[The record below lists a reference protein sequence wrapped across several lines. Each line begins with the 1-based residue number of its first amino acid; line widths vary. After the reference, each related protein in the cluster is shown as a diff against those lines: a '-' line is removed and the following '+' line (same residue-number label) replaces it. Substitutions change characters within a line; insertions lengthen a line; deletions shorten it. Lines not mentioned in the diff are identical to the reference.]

1 MSLMAFLP
9 IFSSRRHIG
18 RGTLLAAACVW
29 LFVSALAGADATAED
44 GWRLQRQE
52 PARQIRVYLH
62 DRPGAQYRDVYAVTT
77 MPGTPAGIESVLS
90 DVAALPQWAARV
102 REARLI
108 KRQGNLAWTYIEY
121 RLPYPFKP
129 RDVVV
134 KSERTLNGATVSIRS
149 QAVRGYAREIPGKI
163 RLYAVQSS
171 WRLTPQADGQVKIE
185 LWGSAEPGGL
195 VPAVVYNYNLAD
207 DALQTL
213 RQLRRM
219 SVREKYQD
227 KAVSGKASP

>member
-1 MSLMAFLP
+1 MAFLP
-9 IFSSRRHIG
+9 TFSSRLTG
-18 RGTLLAAACVW
+18 RTIAALLMV
-29 LFVSALAGADATAED
+29 LLSLASLDLRANNGGKDD

-62 DRPGAQYRDVYAVTT
+62 DRPDALYRDVYAVTT
-77 MPGTPAGIESVLS
+77 LPGTPSMIESVLS
-90 DVAALPQWAARV
+90 DVTAMPEWAARV
-102 REARLI
+102 SESRLL
-108 KRQGNLAWTYIEY
+108 KRQGNLAWIYIQY

-134 KSERTLNGATVSIRS
+134 RSERTLSAGVITIRS
-149 QAVRGYAREIPGKI
+149 QAVSGLVREMPGKV
-163 RLYAVQSS
+163 RLQAVQSS
-171 WRLTPQADGQVKIE
+171 WRLTPQPNGHVKIE

-195 VPAVVYNYNLAD
+195 VPAVAYNYNLAD

-219 SVREKYQD
+219 SVRDKYQD
-227 KAVSGKASP
+227 KAVLLKPNP

>member
-1 MSLMAFLP
+1 MAFLP
-9 IFSSRRHIG
+9 IFSSRRHI
-18 RGTLLAAACVW
+18 RSGTLLVAACLW
-29 LFVSALAGADATAED
+29 MFVSALACAEGSVEAGD

-62 DRPGAQYRDVYAVTT
+62 DRPGVQYRDVYAVTT

-90 DVAALPQWAARV
+90 DVAAMPQWAARV
-102 REARLI
+102 SEARLI
-108 KRQGNLAWTYIEY
+108 KRQNNLAWIYIQY

-134 KSERTLNGATVSIRS
+134 KSERSLSAGVISIRS
-149 QAVRGYAREIPGKI
+149 QAVRGYARELPGKV
-163 RLYAVQSS
+163 RLHAVQSS
-171 WRLTPQADGQVKIE
+171 WRLTPQPDGLVKIE

-195 VPAVVYNYNLAD
+195 VPAVIYNYNLAD
-207 DALQTL
+207 DALQTV

-227 KAVSGKASP
+227 KAMSGRANP

>member
-1 MSLMAFLP
+1 MAFLP
-9 IFSSRRHIG
+9 IFSNCRVVG
-18 RGTLLAAACVW
+18 RGTLLAAACLW
-29 LFVSALAGADATAED
+29 LFVSAWAGADAAAED

-108 KRQGNLAWTYIEY
+108 KRQGNLAWSYIEY
-121 RLPYPFKP
+121 HLPYPFKP

-134 KSERTLNGATVSIRS
+134 KSERVLNAGVISIRS
-149 QAVRGYAREIPGKI
+149 QAVRGYAREVPGKV

-171 WRLTPQADGQVKIE
+171 WRLTPQPEGQVKIE

-195 VPAVVYNYNLAD
+195 VPAMIYNYNLAD

-227 KAVSGKASP
+227 KAVPASNNP

>member
-1 MSLMAFLP
+1 MAFLP
-9 IFSSRRHIG
+9 IFSKSHSG
-18 RGTLLAAACVW
+18 WRGAVLLAA
-29 LFVSALAGADATAED
+29 LSLLMPLDLRATENGNDD

-62 DRPGAQYRDVYAVTT
+62 DRPDAQYRDVYAVTT
-77 MPGTPAGIESVLS
+77 LPGTPSGIESVLS
-90 DVAALPQWAARV
+90 DVAAMPEWAARV
-102 REARLI
+102 SESRLI
-108 KRQGNLAWTYIEY
+108 KRQGNLAWIYIQY

-134 KSERTLNGATVSIRS
+134 RSERTQSSGVINIRS
-149 QAVRGYAREIPGKI
+149 QAVRGFVKETPGKV
-163 RLYAVQSS
+163 RLHAVQSS
-171 WRLTPQADGQVKIE
+171 WRLTPQPDGHVKIE

-219 SVREKYQD
+219 SVRDKYQD
-227 KAVSGKASP
+227 KAVASKLTP

>member
-1 MSLMAFLP
+1 MAFLR
-9 IFSSRRHIG
+9 IFSRSRPIG
-18 RGTLLAAACVW
+18 LGLAIFVACLW
-29 LFVSALAGADATAED
+29 LGMGAVALAEDNVEARD

-77 MPGTPAGIESVLS
+77 MPGTTAGIESVLG
-90 DVAALPQWAARV
+90 DVAAMPQWAARV
-102 REARLI
+102 HAARLI
-108 KRQGNLAWTYIEY
+108 KRQNNLAWIHIQY

-134 KSERTLNGATVSIRS
+134 RSERTLNGGVISIRS
-149 QAVRGYAREIPGKI
+149 QAVRGYAREVPGKV

-171 WRLTPQADGQVKIE
+171 WRLTPQPDGMVKIE

-195 VPAVVYNYNLAD
+195 VPAVIYNYNLAD

-227 KAVSGKASP
+227 KASSERAGP

>member
-1 MSLMAFLP
+1 MAFLR
-9 IFSSRRHIG
+9 IFSKSRNNG
-18 RGTLLAAACVW
+18 RGISIVAACLW
-29 LFVSALAGADATAED
+29 LMISALALAEDTTEARD

-77 MPGTPAGIESVLS
+77 MPGTTAGIESVLS
-90 DVAALPQWAARV
+90 DVAAMPQWAARV
-102 REARLI
+102 HAARLI
-108 KRQGNLAWTYIEY
+108 KRQNNLAWIHIQY

-134 KSERTLNGATVSIRS
+134 RSERTLNGGVINIRS
-149 QAVRGYAREIPGKI
+149 QAVRGYAREVPGKV

-171 WRLTPQADGQVKIE
+171 WRLTPQPEGMVKIE

-227 KAVSGKASP
+227 KASPGKAGP

>member
-1 MSLMAFLP
+1 MAFLR
-9 IFSSRRHIG
+9 IFSNRRHIG
-18 RGTLLAAACVW
+18 RGTLFVAACLC
-29 LFVSALAGADATAED
+29 LFVSALAGADGITED

-62 DRPGAQYRDVYAVTT
+62 DRPGAQYRDVYAVTV

-108 KRQGNLAWTYIEY
+108 KRQGNLAWSYIEY

-134 KSERTLNGATVSIRS
+134 RSERMLNAGVVSIRS
-149 QAVRGYAREIPGKI
+149 QAVRGYAREVPGKI

-171 WRLTPQADGQVKIE
+171 WRLTPQPDGQVKIE

-219 SVREKYQD
+219 SVRDKYQD
-227 KAVSGKASP
+227 KAVPAVDSP

>member
-1 MSLMAFLP
+1 MAFLR
-9 IFSSRRHIG
+9 IFSSNRAARQG
-18 RGTLLAAACVW
+18 ARLAVACLWLLLAGVARAD
-29 LFVSALAGADATAED
+29 VSADD

-62 DRPGAQYRDVYAVTT
+62 DRPDALYRDVYAVTV
-77 MPGTPAGIESVLS
+77 MPGTPSGIEAVLS
-90 DVAALPQWAARV
+90 DVAAMPQWAARV
-102 REARLI
+102 SAARLI
-108 KRQGNLAWTYIEY
+108 KRHGNQAWIYIQY
-121 RLPYPFKP
+121 RLPYPFKQ

-134 KSERTLNGATVSIRS
+134 RSERSLTAGVISIRS

-163 RLYAVQSS
+163 RLYSVQSS
-171 WRLTPQADGQVKIE
+171 WRLTPQPDGQVKIE

-195 VPAVVYNYNLAD
+195 VPAVLYNYNLAD

-219 SVREKYQD
+219 SIREKYQD
-227 KAVSGKASP
+227 KALSSADSP

>member
-1 MSLMAFLP
+1 MAFLR
-9 IFSSRRHIG
+9 IFSKGWLIG
-18 RGTLLAAACVW
+18 RGAAIVAACLW
-29 LFVSALAGADATAED
+29 LAVSAVALAEDSMEARD

-77 MPGTPAGIESVLS
+77 MPGTTAGIESVLS
-90 DVAALPQWAARV
+90 DVAAMPQWAARV
-102 REARLI
+102 QAARLI
-108 KRQGNLAWTYIEY
+108 KRQNNLAWIHIQY

-134 KSERTLNGATVSIRS
+134 RSERSLNGDVISIRS
-149 QAVRGYAREIPGKI
+149 QAVRGYAREVPGKV

-171 WRLTPQADGQVKIE
+171 WRLTPQPDGRVKIE

-195 VPAVVYNYNLAD
+195 VPAVLYNYNLAD

-219 SVREKYQD
+219 SVREKYQN
-227 KAVSGKASP
+227 KALSDTGSP

>member
-1 MSLMAFLP
+1 MAFLP
-9 IFSSRRHIG
+9 IFSSTRLLG
-18 RGTLLAAACVW
+18 RATLAVAACLW
-29 LFVSALAGADATAED
+29 LLVSALAGADGAADD

-62 DRPGAQYRDVYAVTT
+62 DRPGAQYRDVYAVTVV
-77 MPGTPAGIESVLS
+77 PGTPAGIESVLS

-102 REARLI
+102 RSARLI
-108 KRQGNLAWTYIEY
+108 KRQNNLAWSYIEY

-134 KSERTLNGATVSIRS
+134 RSERTSSADVISIRS
-149 QAVRGYAREIPGKI
+149 QAVRGYAREVPGKV

-171 WRLTPQADGQVKIE
+171 WRLTPQPDGLVKIE

-195 VPAVVYNYNLAD
+195 VPAVIYNYNLAD

-227 KAVSGKASP
+227 KAVPVADNP

>member
-1 MSLMAFLP
+1 MAFLR
-9 IFSSRRHIG
+9 IFSKGRR
-18 RGTLLAAACVW
+18 RGHCISIVAACLW
-29 LFVSALAGADATAED
+29 LLISAWATAEDNAEPRD

-62 DRPGAQYRDVYAVTT
+62 DRPGALYRDVYAVTT

-90 DVAALPQWAARV
+90 DVAAMPQWAARV
-102 REARLI
+102 RSARLI
-108 KRQGNLAWTYIEY
+108 KQQNNLAWIYIQY
-121 RLPYPFKP
+121 HLPYPFKP

-134 KSERTLNGATVSIRS
+134 RSERVLNGGVISIRS
-149 QAVRGYAREIPGKI
+149 QAVRGYAREIPGKV

-171 WRLTPQADGQVKIE
+171 WRLTPQPDGMVKIE

-195 VPAVVYNYNLAD
+195 VPAVIYNYNLAD

-227 KAVSGKASP
+227 KALSSNGSP

>member
-1 MSLMAFLP
+1 M
-9 IFSSRRHIG
+9 
-18 RGTLLAAACVW
+18 
-29 LFVSALAGADATAED
+29 FVSALACAEGSVEAGD

-62 DRPGAQYRDVYAVTT
+62 DRPGVQYRDVYAVTT

-90 DVAALPQWAARV
+90 DVAAMPQWAARV
-102 REARLI
+102 SEARLI
-108 KRQGNLAWTYIEY
+108 KRQNNLAWIYIQY

-134 KSERTLNGATVSIRS
+134 KSERSLSAGVISIRS
-149 QAVRGYAREIPGKI
+149 QAVRGYARELPGKV
-163 RLYAVQSS
+163 RLHAVQSS
-171 WRLTPQADGQVKIE
+171 WRLTPQPDGLVKIE

-195 VPAVVYNYNLAD
+195 VPAVIYNYNLAD
-207 DALQTL
+207 DALQTV

-227 KAVSGKASP
+227 KAMSGRANP